1 VITMAT
7 HGEYEQWKNDPAAQ
21 QEYKE
26 YLFRE
31 IFQTAPITDP
41 TVQPFLEQFTRQ
53 FDQIFKEKT

>member
-1 VITMAT
+1 MAT
-7 HGEYEQWKNDPAAQ
+7 HKEYEEWKADPVAQ

-41 TVQPFLEQFTRQ
+41 LVQPFFHQFTRQ
-53 FDQIFKEKT
+53 FETIFKEKS

>member
-1 VITMAT
+1 MINQE
-7 HGEYEQWKNDPAAQ
+7 HEEWLKDPVAQ

-53 FDQIFKEKT
+53 FETIFKEKS